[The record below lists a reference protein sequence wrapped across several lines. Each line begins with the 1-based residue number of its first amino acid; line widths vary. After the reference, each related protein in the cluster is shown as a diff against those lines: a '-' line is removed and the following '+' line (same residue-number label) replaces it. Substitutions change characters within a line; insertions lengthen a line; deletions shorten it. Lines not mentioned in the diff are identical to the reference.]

1 MKYLR
6 SKNAALLLALN
17 LPHFYMCK
25 TKIIF
30 PSKEIFLR
38 PFIRIKKKFMYFI
51 FIVKD
56 FGKVFVE
63 ALKTEPDDLKVKEL
77 FGEHIRKSH
86 ESCSEKKLEFVK
98 AAHKSGK
105 YVNKNPSNF

>member
-1 MKYLR
+1 
-6 SKNAALLLALN
+6 
-17 LPHFYMCK
+17 
-25 TKIIF
+25 
-30 PSKEIFLR
+30 
-38 PFIRIKKKFMYFI
+38 MYFI

-56 FGKVFVE
+56 FGKEFVE
-63 ALKTEPDDLKVKEL
+63 ALKNEPENQQGDLKVKAL

-105 YVNKNPSNF
+105 YVNKNPFNSRKKSRKMSAIW

>member
-1 MKYLR
+1 
-6 SKNAALLLALN
+6 
-17 LPHFYMCK
+17 
-25 TKIIF
+25 
-30 PSKEIFLR
+30 
-38 PFIRIKKKFMYFI
+38 MYVI

-105 YVNKNPSNF
+105 YVNKNPFNSRKKRRKMSAIW